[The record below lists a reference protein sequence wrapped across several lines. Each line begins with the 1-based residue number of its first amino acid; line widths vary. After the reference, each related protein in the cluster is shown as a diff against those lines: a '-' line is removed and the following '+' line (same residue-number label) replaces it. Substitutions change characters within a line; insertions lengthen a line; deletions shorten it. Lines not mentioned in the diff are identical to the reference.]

1 MAQGVP
7 RWHSGKEPICQCRR
21 HKRRRFDLWIERIP
35 WRRKW
40 QLTLV
45 FLAGKLH
52 GQRSLSGYNPW
63 GRTES
68 DTFEHAYIHAPRSLS
83 RQKTSS
89 LSLTLS
95 LSSSLL
101 LEESRAWATPFP
113 RESSPSGTG
122 VWGTVAVCERG
133 QVVRVGTRYSHLK
146 TAASPALLLCTQRY
160 PALEERPL
168 VFAGCHRASHI
179 VWYSN
184 FTGTAEDET
193 NDKILVILVRDSLSH
208 LPASQGWMP
217 QEQDRRV
224 TRQLS

>member
-83 RQKTSS
+83 RQKTNS

-122 VWGTVAVCERG
+122 VWGNSCSMWERASCSCRHKVFSPEDSSFTCSAPLHSAVPSLRG
-133 QVVRVGTRYSHLK
+133 KTPRFCRVSEGQPHS
-146 TAASPALLLCTQRY
+146 
-160 PALEERPL
+160 L
-168 VFAGCHRASHI
+168 VFQLYRNS
-179 VWYSN
+179 
-184 FTGTAEDET
+184 
-193 NDKILVILVRDSLSH
+193 R
-208 LPASQGWMP
+208 GW
-217 QEQDRRV
+217 D
-224 TRQLS
+224 